1 MIDKLSKK
9 PSRLIFVL
17 WIASALGVV
26 ITLMIFTPR
35 QRPTPVQTPPPAAE
49 QGEAAGVYKS
59 PVIQEP
65 PQELAKLSRRVD
77 YALLQALMLS
87 GYGPDNL
94 EIKEVGTEVLQ
105 GETVPF
111 QVLEIRLDSDSER
124 FLDEFEHGLETWA
137 QGAKLNRE
145 EDGSVTVTSM
155 DRVTHQLFIFSEEP
169 VAAKGIETGKMAVVI
184 DDLGRDLGFARHLAA
199 LDIPVTFSILPGA
212 PASTETAS
220 LAEQA
225 GREVMLHQPMEPEG
239 YPEVDPGP
247 GALLTSMDEDV
258 IRSQLVRNLDVISA
272 AKGVNNHTGSRY
284 TQIESA
290 LDPVMDELGK
300 RRLFFLDSLTTPKS
314 VASGVAK
321 KHGLAYYRRNIFLDN
336 VRDKN
341 AILSQLAKAERIA
354 RVSKQ
359 AIAIG
364 HPYPETLEA
373 LQVWQSERGRDVVVV
388 SVSELTPVHRP

>member
-1 MIDKLSKK
+1 LSV
-9 PSRLIFVL
+9 VL
-17 WIASALGVV
+17 ALMV
-26 ITLMIFTPR
+26 LSPR
-35 QRPTPVQTPPPAAE
+35 QRPTPIQTTPPAAE
-49 QGEAAGVYKS
+49 PGEAAGVYKS
-59 PVIQEP
+59 PVIKEP
-65 PQELAKLSRRVD
+65 AQELSKLARRVD

-94 EIKEVGTEVLQ
+94 EIKEAAMEVRQ
-105 GETVPF
+105 GEPVPF

-124 FLDEFEHGLETWA
+124 FLDELEHGLETWA
-137 QGAKLNRE
+137 QGAKIARE
-145 EDGSVTVTSM
+145 EDGSVTIASLE
-155 DRVTHQLFIFSEEP
+155 RVTHQLFIFSEEP
-169 VAAKGIETGKMAVVI
+169 VAAKGTEAGKMAVVI

-212 PASTETAS
+212 PACTETAS
-220 LAEQA
+220 LAAHA

-239 YPEVDPGP
+239 YPEVNPGP
-247 GALLTSMDEDV
+247 GALLTSMNAAAIRTQLAKNLQV
-258 IRSQLVRNLDVISA
+258 IPE

-300 RRLFFLDSLTTPKS
+300 RKLFFLDSLTTPKS
-314 VASGVAK
+314 VASAVAK

-336 VRDKN
+336 VRDTK
-341 AILSQLAKAERIA
+341 AILDQLAKAERIA

-373 LQVWQSERGRDVVVV
+373 LRAWQSERGQDVVVV
-388 SVSELTPVHRP
+388 SVSKLTPVHRP